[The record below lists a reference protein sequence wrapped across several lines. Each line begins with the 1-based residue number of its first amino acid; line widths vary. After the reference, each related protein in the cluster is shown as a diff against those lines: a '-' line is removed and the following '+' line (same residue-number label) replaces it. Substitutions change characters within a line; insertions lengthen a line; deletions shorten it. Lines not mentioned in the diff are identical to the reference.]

1 MQSSLSK
8 LMRRTASRPSLFTQT
23 RLFSLPAHGT
33 ADGELVNRLYAKG
46 SPEWNDL
53 KNSSD
58 AAMELS
64 LNHRQ
69 TCDIE
74 LLLNGGFSPLTGF
87 MTSSE
92 YNGVVNN
99 MHLPCGTIWPMPIT
113 LDVSEEKALEI
124 EKSGAKQLVLRD
136 GEHNPI
142 AVLDVED
149 IWKPNKQ
156 IEAEAVFGGDAE
168 HPAIQYLMNT
178 AGNMY
183 IGGKLHGFQLPPHYD
198 YANLRKTPQEVRE
211 MFAAKGWKKI
221 SAFQT
226 RNPMHRAHIELTKKA
241 LEVSPDMN
249 LLIHPVVGM
258 TKPGDVD
265 HHTRVKCINAVLPTY
280 PQDRTALSVFPLAM
294 RMGGPREAI
303 WHCLIRKNYGC
314 THFILGRD
322 HAGPGS
328 NSKGE
333 DFYGPYDARDAAVA
347 AATETGMNCL
357 SFEMQVYS
365 PDDDCYYPSNE
376 VPNGS
381 DGKPKKVLKL
391 SGTEVRKRLKT
402 GEEIPAWFSYP
413 QVVEILRN
421 AHPPN
426 HKKGLTIFFTGLSG
440 SGKSTIANALCEK
453 LMEVQERRVSI
464 LDGDYMR
471 KLVSSELGFSEEHRN
486 LNIKRIGF
494 ISSLIAR
501 SGGLAIAA
509 PIAPYKVSR
518 DFVRETCEAEGG
530 YIECYVAASLDLCEQ
545 RDKKGLYAKARKGII
560 KGMTG
565 VDDPYEE
572 PKNPEIRIETG
583 NLSVAEAVDQVME
596 YLYSEGYILREKKEN
611 LN

>member
-1 MQSSLSK
+1 MIEQSDS
-8 LMRRTASRPSLFTQT
+8 AF
-23 RLFSLPAHGT
+23 
-33 ADGELVNRLYAKG
+33 
-46 SPEWNDL
+46 
-53 KNSSD
+53 
-58 AAMELS
+58 ELS

-87 MTSSE
+87 MTSNE

-99 MHLPCGTIWPMPIT
+99 MHLSDGTIWPMPIC
-113 LDVSEEKALEI
+113 LDISEDKALEI
-124 EKSGAKQLVLRD
+124 EKSGSKQLVLRD

-142 AVLDVED
+142 AVMDIED
-149 IWKPNKQ
+149 LWKPNKT
-156 IEAEAVFGGDAE
+156 IEAEAVFGGDPE
-168 HPAIQYLMNT
+168 HPAIQYLNNQT
-178 AGNMY
+178 QNMY
-183 IGGKLHGFQLPPHYD
+183 IGGKLSGFQLPPHYD
-198 YANLRKTPQEVRE
+198 YTQLRKTPQQVRD
-211 MFAAKGWKKI
+211 MIKQKGWNKI
-221 SAFQT
+221 VAFQT
-226 RNPMHRAHIELTKKA
+226 RNPMHRAHIELTKRA
-241 LEVSPDMN
+241 LDVSDDMN

-265 HHTRVKCINAVLPTY
+265 HHTRVKCINAILSTY
-280 PQDRTALSVFPLAM
+280 PKERTALSVFPLAM

-303 WHCLIRKNYGC
+303 WHCLIRKNYGM

-328 NSKGE
+328 NSKGD

-347 AATETGMNCL
+347 VQNETGINCL
-357 SFEMQVYS
+357 SFEMMVYS
-365 PDDDCYYPSNE
+365 PEDDCYYPQNE
-376 VPNGS
+376 VPEG
-381 DGKPKKVLKL
+381 KKVLKL
-391 SGTEVRKRLKT
+391 SGTEVRRRLKT
-402 GEEIPAWFSYP
+402 GEEIPSWFSYP
-413 QVVEILRN
+413 KVVDILRQ

-453 LMEVQERRVSI
+453 LMELQSRRVSI

-471 KLVSSELGFSEEHRN
+471 KLISSELGFSEEHRN

-494 ISSLIAR
+494 ISSLIAH

-518 DFVRETCEAEGG
+518 DFVRDVCSEAGG
-530 YIECYVAASLDLCEQ
+530 YIECYVKASLELCEQ

-565 VDDPYEE
+565 VDDPYQE
-572 PKNPEIRIETG
+572 PINPEIVIETG
-583 NLSVAEAVDQVME
+583 NLSVEEAADQVIQ
-596 YLYSEGYILREKKEN
+596 YLYKEGYIVKDEEKKEEK
-611 LN
+611 LL

>member
-1 MQSSLSK
+1 MQRSLSK
-8 LMRRTASRPSLFTQT
+8 LIQRTTLNNPCLLGNK

-33 ADGELVNRLYAKG
+33 ADGELVNRIIAKNT
-46 SPEWNDL
+46 PEYQQL
-53 KNSSD
+53 VEQSD
-58 AAMELS
+58 TAFELS

-87 MTSSE
+87 MKSDE

-99 MHLPCGTIWPMPIT
+99 MHLPNGTIWPMPIC
-113 LDVSEEKALEI
+113 LDISEDKALEI

-142 AVLDVED
+142 AVMDIED
-149 IWKPNKQ
+149 LWKPNKQ
-156 IEAEAVFGGDAE
+156 IEAEAVFGGDPE
-168 HPAIQYLMNT
+168 HPAIQYLNNQT
-178 AGNMY
+178 ANMY
-183 IGGKLHGFQLPPHYD
+183 IGGKLSGFQLPPHYD
-198 YANLRKTPQEVRE
+198 YTQLRKTPQQVRD
-211 MFAAKGWKKI
+211 MIKQKGWQKI
-221 SAFQT
+221 VAFQT
-226 RNPMHRAHIELTKKA
+226 RNPMHRAHIELTKRA
-241 LEVSPDMN
+241 LDVSQDMN

-265 HHTRVKCINAVLPTY
+265 HHTRVKCINAILSTY
-280 PQDRTALSVFPLAM
+280 PQERTALSVFPLAM

-303 WHCLIRKNYGC
+303 WHCLIRKNYGM

-328 NSKGE
+328 NSKGD

-347 AATETGMNCL
+347 VQNETGINCL
-357 SFEMQVYS
+357 SFEMMVYS
-365 PDDDCYYPSNE
+365 PEDDVYYPQNE
-376 VPNGS
+376 VPE
-381 DGKPKKVLKL
+381 GKKTLKL
-391 SGTEVRKRLKT
+391 SGTEVRRRLKT

-413 QVVEILRN
+413 KVVEILRQ

-453 LMEVQERRVSI
+453 LMELQNRRVSI

-471 KLVSSELGFSEEHRN
+471 KLISSELGFSEEHRN

-494 ISSLIAR
+494 ISSLIAH

-518 DFVRETCEAEGG
+518 DFVREVCSEAGG
-530 YIECYVAASLDLCEQ
+530 YIECYVKASLELCEK

-565 VDDPYEE
+565 VDDPYQE
-572 PKNPEIRIETG
+572 PINPEIVIETG
-583 NLSVAEAVDQVME
+583 SLTVEEAADQVIQ
-596 YLYSEGYILREKKEN
+596 YLYKEGYIVKEEEKKEEK
-611 LN
+611 LL